1 MKKNTVND
9 IKLNTDSVGFQ
20 IRESYK
26 KARTNI
32 IYSIVKKGCKKI
44 AFTSSAKSEGKTITA
59 VNIAIALA
67 QQVDTRVLIV
77 DCDLRRSRVQ
87 SVLDINIGNGITNY
101 LNFEC
106 DISSII
112 NKTKISNLDA
122 ICCGTIPPN
131 PSELMTSDN
140 MKELINTLSNKYD
153 YIIFDTPPVGI
164 VIDSIP
170 VIKQADGVVMIVRDN
185 VTDITEYKKTIN
197 ILKRSEANILGIIFN
212 GVESISKHKYGN
224 GYRYDYYGKGK
235 YQYVFKSLIMSG
247 LGGKMLCQK
256 ARLVVLV
263 VMILV
268 RVRVCIM
275 LVELVMPIVFLE
287 DYKI

>member
-77 DCDLRRSRVQ
+77 DCDLRRPRVQ

-212 GVESISKHKYGN
+212 GVESISKHKYG
-224 GYRYDYYGKGK
+224 KGK

-275 LVELVMPIVFLE
+275 LIELVMPIVFLE

>member
-77 DCDLRRSRVQ
+77 DCDLRRPRVQ

-131 PSELMTSDN
+131 PSELLTSDN

-153 YIIFDTPPVGI
+153 YIIFDTHPVGI

-235 YQYVFKSLIMSG
+235 Y
-247 LGGKMLCQK
+247 
-256 ARLVVLV
+256 
-263 VMILV
+263 
-268 RVRVCIM
+268 
-275 LVELVMPIVFLE
+275 
-287 DYKI
+287 